1 MEKKT
6 SKEWYDLA
14 SKEYKLKILD
24 PDGWDRLN
32 YDYSFYEELITEKE
46 FIKRVLNST
55 IKCSFEYFKNKA

>member
-1 MEKKT
+1 MAIFDIT
-6 SKEWYDLA
+6 A
-14 SKEYKLKILD
+14 TIPNMTPKLKILD